1 MDIAAE
7 WKWGIA
13 GLRSSS
19 VKVASPEL
27 TRDPSHWFFSQLLQ
41 VVHLSHA
48 GLFHPSPPLLGLS
61 PLPRQIGLLKV
72 KSGVHQQNYFT
83 LEV

>member
-7 WKWGIA
+7 WKRGIA

-27 TRDPSHWFFSQLLQ
+27 TWLFSQLLQ

-48 GLFHPSPPLLGLS
+48 GLYHPSPPLLGLS
-61 PLPRQIGLLKV
+61 PLPSQIVLLKV
-72 KSGVHQQNYFT
+72 VFT
-83 LEV
+83 NKIISR